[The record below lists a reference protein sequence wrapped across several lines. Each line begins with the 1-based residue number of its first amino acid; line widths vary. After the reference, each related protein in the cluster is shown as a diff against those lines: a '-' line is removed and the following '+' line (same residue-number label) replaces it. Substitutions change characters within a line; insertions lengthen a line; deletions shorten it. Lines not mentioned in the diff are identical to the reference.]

1 MKPIFTRIVF
11 FLILTV
17 FYQAATAQTVVNL
30 TSNTST
36 SIYPSGSICNDCI
49 INISPGVTLTINS
62 NCSCTTCTFSGG
74 TVVMASGSNFALS
87 GTDSFKNETVL
98 VNQAFTSSTLTFYGD
113 TVAFNATTSLT
124 GGRVDID
131 SSRVSVNAALT
142 LAEGTIYKDSLH
154 LNNNLTFN
162 NSVDSF
168 AFSNI
173 DVASGVNIAAAQS
186 NIINSTFGFAGSSS
200 MTIKNGMSSTGSNY
214 YLAGT
219 SAISSNNATTLSGD
233 NIVMTGT
240 TNSFTSGNGLTT
252 TNADFTMNGSSGTL
266 SAQSL
271 TTTGGAITT
280 ASGSTVTVTNGASLS
295 NTSTTLTGTTFG
307 VQSLTTSNGSF
318 SAYGGTV
325 TSTNAANL
333 TNTSTTLSS
342 TTFGVQALTTTN
354 GSFSASSST
363 VTSTYAVTLTGTTT
377 TLTAANFSGQ
387 SLTTNNGSFYST
399 GSVVSSTFAASLTGT
414 ATSLVNT
421 NFSDQSLTTSG
432 GTLSLSNS
440 TTSSTNA
447 AQFTGTA
454 ITMTGTSSLTAQ
466 SATLSTAA
474 SLTMNGTSSLS
485 VTNAYSTTGSNTY
498 LNGNATLTSGSMSIA
513 SSSFFNIG
521 GGSLDSTAYAHVS
534 GGFSVDNTSTM
545 AITNNN
551 NYLYTTN
558 SSLKTNNISCGGGS
572 PENAC
577 ATDYVY
583 GCATIKNNAGTQC
596 TVLAL
601 ADITLTAV
609 PAGTGAVNLSWSDGQ
624 SATADHYLVQRSSD
638 NGDWTNLATVAAGG
652 YTAGDYQFE
661 DPAAPTG
668 TDDYRIARV
677 DQDGA
682 VLYSAIS
689 SVTIAG
695 ATGAVGIGI
704 YPNPATGHTFF
715 ITTPNT
721 EQLTVNI
728 FTVTGQLLSR
738 QSLQGQVRYQ
748 LLLPSQLQPGNAV
761 IVQAISRTGKQAFPL
776 LLQ

>member
-1 MKPIFTRIVF
+1 MKLIFTHLVP
-11 FLILTV
+11 ILLLTA
-17 FYQAATAQTVVNL
+17 FSQAATAQTVVNI

-36 SIYPSGSICNDCI
+36 SIYPPGSICNNCI

-74 TVVMASGSNFALS
+74 TVVMASGSTFVLN

-124 GGRVDID
+124 AGGRIDID

-142 LAEGTIYKDSLH
+142 LGSGTIYKDSLH

-173 DVASGVNIAAAQS
+173 DVATGVKITAPQS

-219 SAISSNNATTLSGD
+219 SAISSTNATSLSGD
-233 NIVMTGT
+233 NITMTGS
-240 TNSFTSGNGLTT
+240 NAFISGNGLTT
-252 TNADFTMNGSSGTL
+252 TNANITMNGTTDTL

-271 TTTGGAITT
+271 AATGGTIT
-280 ASGSTVTVTNGASLS
+280 AGSTSLITVTNGASF
-295 NTSTTLTGTTFG
+295 TGVSTTLTGDTLR
-307 VQSLTTSNGSF
+307 VQS
-318 SAYGGTV
+318 
-325 TSTNAANL
+325 
-333 TNTSTTLSS
+333 
-342 TTFGVQALTTTN
+342 LTTTN
-354 GSFSASSST
+354 GSFSASGSKVVST
-363 VTSTYAVTLTGTTT
+363 NATTITGTTT
-377 TLTAANFSGQ
+377 TLTGTIDSTQ
-387 SLTTNNGSFYST
+387 SLTTTNGSYSAS
-399 GSVVSSTFAASLTGT
+399 GSTLVSTFAVSLSTT
-414 ATSLVNT
+414 PLTLINSHLK
-421 NFSDQSLTTSG
+421 DQSITTSG
-432 GTLSLSNS
+432 STFILSNS
-440 TTSSTNA
+440 TDSSTNA
-447 AQFTGTA
+447 ASFTGTA
-454 ITMTGTSSLTAQ
+454 VTMTGNSSLAAQ

-474 SLTMNGTSSLS
+474 SLTMNGTSTVS
-485 VTNAYSTTGSNTY
+485 VTNAYNTTGSNTY
-498 LNGNATLTSGSMSIA
+498 LNGNAALTSGSMSIA

-521 GGSLDSTAYAHVS
+521 GGPLDSTAYAHVS

-558 SSLKTNNISCGGGS
+558 GSLKNANTSCGGGA

-583 GCATIKNNAGTQC
+583 GCATIKNNAATAC
-596 TVLAL
+596 TVLAM
-601 ADITLTAV
+601 ANISLTAV
-609 PAGTGAVNLSWSDGQ
+609 PTGTGAVNLSWSDSQ
-624 SATADHYLVQRSSD
+624 SATAAHYLVQRSSD
-638 NGDWTNLATVAAGG
+638 NGDWTTLATIAANG

-661 DPAAPTG
+661 DPTAPAG
-668 TDDYRIARV
+668 TDDYRITRV

-682 VLYSAIS
+682 ILYSTVS

-695 ATGAVGIGI
+695 PAGTTGAFTI

-715 ITTPNT
+715 IKVPDS
-721 EQLTVNI
+721 EQLTISV
-728 FTVTGQLLSR
+728 FTVTGQLLLR
-738 QSLQGQVRYQ
+738 QSIQGQTQYKV
-748 LLLPSQLQPGNAV
+748 LLPSQLLSGNAV
-761 IVQAISRTGKQAFPL
+761 IVQVISPTAKQAFPL